1 MLVCRPPS
9 QLQFKTQWK
18 IMKFTRVHYQNLQ
31 FLNLLLFSKNSP
43 FLLCVTVVQ
52 VTLVTE
58 ICLKS
63 TILTTLVAI
72 LITSDVVNKIDIY
85 TLLMNWQYNS
95 ACKISILFSESQILK
110 KGSNRFV
117 KHAFSSITFASTS
130 CMCCTCCLSPYKY
143 TRVLLNK
150 DTKIKIL

>member
-1 MLVCRPPS
+1 LNIFNFLITTAPILFKGLYMVCLSEGPLHS
-9 QLQFKTQWK
+9 YNLKLNEKF
-18 IMKFTRVHYQNLQ
+18 MKFTRVHYQNLQ

-43 FLLCVTVVQ
+43 CLLCVTVVQ

-63 TILTTLVAI
+63 AILTTLVAV
-72 LITSDVVNKIDIY
+72 LITCDVVNKIDIY

-110 KGSNRFV
+110 KV
-117 KHAFSSITFASTS
+117 KIVS
-130 CMCCTCCLSPYKY
+130 
-143 TRVLLNK
+143 
-150 DTKIKIL
+150 